1 MSTLQSLFYVLLC
14 LEVISLIITDKK
26 VIIYILLKMFLQ
38 IHLTVYLY
46 LIKKESVINYEKN
59 LLYKHKNIFKYPKK
73 IFYDVNQQ
81 NKCYDT
87 NVELNN

>member
-38 IHLTVYLY
+38 IHPTVFY

-59 LLYKHKNIFKYPKK
+59 LLYKHENIFKYPKK